1 MFEKL
6 KNYFKETKNEL
17 RHVKWPSKKETI
29 NFTLLVIFVSLI
41 LAVFMGFFDVIFT
54 YLLKKFIL

>member
-41 LAVFMGFFDVIFT
+41 LAVFMGFFDVVFT